1 MTQLGREAEIR
12 EKSDTIWCLFNS
24 LKEKPVYP
32 AIIQS
37 ALVTAHE
44 AEYCDHDLAYDE
56 KSTEWLEIRT
66 GLIVGHREEKS
77 NLLGVGDAVILDFSK
92 RALLR
97 APKVTRSGLIL
108 PMLSEHGYT
117 AQPKDTLTYYD
128 AVLAQIKAFQRS
140 AIKKS
145 LRC

>member
-1 MTQLGREAEIR
+1 MGCVQL
-12 EKSDTIWCLFNS
+12 

-37 ALVTAHE
+37 AVITAHE
-44 AEYCDHDLAYDE
+44 AEYYDHDLAYDE
-56 KSTEWLEIRT
+56 KYTEWLEIRT

-77 NLLGVGDAVILDFSK
+77 NLLGMGDAVILDLSK

-97 APKVTRSGLIL
+97 APKVTRCGLIP

-145 LRC
+145 LR